1 MPGHIT
7 KEGFGCQDHFHL
19 WPPRNYFEIIM
30 KSSLHVLIFTRPQIY
45 KRKICQSVHLFVCTS
60 SLQDFQSLPFISTIK
75 RAYIGHLYYHPRIT
89 PYSTDDIR
97 YHLAMKRQIH
107 IGSETQC
114 VLYFQK
120 KMFRGFKYD
129 IGHHMVM
136 TKCFKGSKT
145 RVFEDIKCDLFMS
158 PIPVSH
164 VHVPHI

>member
-1 MPGHIT
+1 MPGHIS
-7 KEGFGCQDHFHL
+7 KRGFGGQDHFHRR
-19 WPPRNYFEIIM
+19 PPRNYFEIIM

-45 KRKICQSVHLFVCTS
+45 KRKICQSVHLFVWHI
-60 SLQDFQSLPFISTIK
+60 LDIHI
-75 RAYIGHLYYHPRIT
+75 IT

-114 VLYFQK
+114 VLYFQQK

-136 TKCFKGSKT
+136 TKCFKGPKT

-164 VHVPHI
+164 VHVPYV